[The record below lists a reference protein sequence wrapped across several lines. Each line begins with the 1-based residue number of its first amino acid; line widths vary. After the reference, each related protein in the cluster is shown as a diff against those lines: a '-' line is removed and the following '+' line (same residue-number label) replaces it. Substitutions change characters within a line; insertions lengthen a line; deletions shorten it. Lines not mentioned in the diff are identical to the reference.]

1 LTAMTLLR
9 VMVVLV
15 VAALWLPAAAAARSQ
30 FCTQGDTCIAVSRRD
45 GVIRLQ
51 IGTSPLAGA
60 RYRLCVTAPDRSRTC
75 RRFRL
80 IPNED
85 DTIAGSS
92 VRWSRH
98 FPRKGPGKYFARWA
112 LGDGTNFLPALD
124 FRLRS

>member
-1 LTAMTLLR
+1 MTAAR
-9 VMVVLV
+9 VTAVLVVLV
-15 VAALWLPAAAAARSQ
+15 ALSLPAPAAARSR

-45 GVIRLQ
+45 GVIRLA
-51 IGTSPLAGA
+51 IGTSPLAGR
-60 RYRLCVTAPDRSRTC
+60 RYRLCVTAPDKSRTC

-80 IPNED
+80 IAGPVD
-85 DTIAGSS
+85 GIAGSS

-112 LGDGTNFLPALD
+112 LGDGSKFLPALD

>member
-1 LTAMTLLR
+1 MTFVRVTVVFVVMTA
-9 VMVVLV
+9 LV
-15 VAALWLPAAAAARSQ
+15 LPAPAAARSS

-45 GVIRLQ
+45 GVIRLA
-51 IGTSPLAGA
+51 IGTSPLAGR

-75 RRFRL
+75 KRFRL
-80 IPNED
+80 VANDGGE
-85 DTIAGSS
+85 IAGSS

-112 LGDGTNFLPALD
+112 LGDGTDFLPALD

>member
-1 LTAMTLLR
+1 MMTLVR
-9 VMVVLV
+9 VTVVLV
-15 VAALWLPAAAAARSQ
+15 VAALSLPAPAAARSR

-45 GVIRLQ
+45 GVIRLA
-51 IGTSPLAGA
+51 IGTSPLAGP
-60 RYRLCVTAPDRSRTC
+60 RYRLCVTAPDRSRAC

-80 IPNED
+80 LPNDD

-112 LGDGTNFLPALD
+112 LGDGSHFLPALD